1 MALTFT
7 VGDRL
12 RAGAEQWAEQ
22 RMMEHEE
29 ALEVKV
35 EQALLEVEHLVS
47 GATDVTFELEE
58 GERVRFAPSD
68 DLAAFLDEQSEET
81 GLDPARLLGL
91 HVDLFS
97 NVFLEDDGRRPSNA
111 PPTE

>member
-1 MALTFT
+1 MTLSFT

-12 RAGAEQWAEQ
+12 RAGADQWAEQ
-22 RMMEHEE
+22 RMMDEE
-29 ALEVKV
+29 DALEVKV

-47 GATDVTFELEE
+47 GATEVTFDVED

-81 GLDPARLLGL
+81 GIDPARLLRL

-97 NVFLEDDGRRPSNA
+97 NVFLDEDARRPSNA
-111 PPTE
+111 APPE